1 MLAREGINFPDN
13 IPVMGDF
20 EVWFSKKF
28 SHDRIFC
35 KYWYTQ
41 VAMREEWRSVF
52 PTHRMKGCSFH
63 FNKVNLL
70 KNVTNCKYQDQALL
84 KRVCDDGKLTLYN
97 SPLWLERPSKAS
109 SGWDFRFLLSRLLG
123 ELNFWKFAKFIVVII
138 IRLNEA
144 LVAMREAI
152 TQLDNPQVEEW
163 CTHFVEYLEQT
174 WIRGVA
180 QFLLHRFVDLF
191 KSCLFTQGHSQ

>member
-1 MLAREGINFPDN
+1 M
-13 IPVMGDF
+13 
-20 EVWFSKKF
+20 
-28 SHDRIFC
+28 
-35 KYWYTQ
+35 
-41 VAMREEWRSVF
+41 
-52 PTHRMKGCSFH
+52 
-63 FNKVNLL
+63 
-70 KNVTNCKYQDQALL
+70 
-84 KRVCDDGKLTLYN
+84 
-97 SPLWLERPSKAS
+97 
-109 SGWDFRFLLSRLLG
+109 
-123 ELNFWKFAKFIVVII
+123 II

-191 KSCLFTQGHSQ
+191 KSCLLTQGHSQ

>member
-1 MLAREGINFPDN
+1 M
-13 IPVMGDF
+13 
-20 EVWFSKKF
+20 
-28 SHDRIFC
+28 
-35 KYWYTQ
+35 
-41 VAMREEWRSVF
+41 
-52 PTHRMKGCSFH
+52 
-63 FNKVNLL
+63 
-70 KNVTNCKYQDQALL
+70 
-84 KRVCDDGKLTLYN
+84 
-97 SPLWLERPSKAS
+97 
-109 SGWDFRFLLSRLLG
+109 
-123 ELNFWKFAKFIVVII
+123 II